1 MGRARRCDK
10 QINSQCQVARCALKK
25 KTNRRWWRFERFW
38 LSYDP
43 EVGTG
48 VLHDSVPSQQNLNDT
63 RETCP
68 TKIMG
73 ERVF

>member
-1 MGRARRCDK
+1 MRQTNK
-10 QINSQCQVARCALKK
+10 QPMPGSQMCFEKK
-25 KTNRRWWRFERFW
+25 NRRWWRFERFW

-43 EVGTG
+43 EVGTE

-73 ERVF
+73 GRVF

>member
-1 MGRARRCDK
+1 MRQTNK
-10 QINSQCQVARCALKK
+10 QPVPVSQMCFEK

-48 VLHDSVPSQQNLNDT
+48 VLHDSVPSQQNLNDLSH
-63 RETCP
+63 
-68 TKIMG
+68 KDNGG
-73 ERVF
+73 ESVLD